1 MMTQEEYVRD
11 AIGLLS
17 QLIAT
22 PSTSRNEKDA
32 ADIMEKALRNY
43 GFTPHREAN
52 NVWVISPHF
61 DEQKPTLLLNAH
73 IDTVKPV
80 DSWRRDPFA
89 PTIEGDTLYGLGSN
103 DCGGGL
109 CSLLQT
115 FRMLTE
121 KTQNYNLIYL
131 ASAEEEVSG
140 KDGISRALPLLPKID
155 LAIVGEPTGMQ
166 PAVAEKGLMVL
177 DVIAHGKSGHAARNE
192 GVNAIYE
199 ALDDMRWIRDYKFEK
214 VSPFLGSTKMTL
226 TVVNAGTQHNVIPD
240 TCTMLVDIRTNEFYD
255 NEELYH
261 FICQHL
267 KSEVKAHSFR
277 LKSSRIDPEHP
288 LYKVCRFVER
298 KIKYADKSNNFNLAE
313 KFIELTRPPYGLFQ
327 SYAGMGM
334 LAFAMRPYVNK
345 IFDLNGK
352 PREVQHMVEDVV
364 EVFKSWEDGKI
375 SQKVTFRFETPEEG
389 KISKA
394 FIRVFNLTRFKDISE
409 ISSLKNA
416 RWVMTHSFVPE
427 KKYPLWSLK
436 FVSDDVAKPEVKK
449 LVENINT
456 ICVEVGSSN
465 PNLLSETAD
474 GIKLY
479 EFELK
484 NLINDAD
491 NFRKGFLAFLQTE
504 ESVKLNESEFDDAV
518 HYISTHQQA
527 EVGTWNESEVLNAL
541 LKWRV
546 STMPSV
552 PPTPHDHPLPPV
564 PPVTPPPTPFAGQK
578 RQKALD
584 KVDQISD
591 VYQAKN
597 LLHRIVDLGYETI
610 LDTILNN

>member
-11 AIGLLS
+11 AIRLLS

-32 ADIMEKALRNY
+32 ADIMEKALHNY

-52 NVWVISPHF
+52 NVWVIDPHF

-288 LYKVCRFVER
+288 L
-298 KIKYADKSNNFNLAE
+298 IKKCVA
-313 KFIELTRPPYGLFQ
+313 
-327 SYAGMGM
+327 MGM
-334 LAFAMRPYVNK
+334 
-345 IFDLNGK
+345 K
-352 PREVQHMVEDVV
+352 PFGSPTLSDQALMHFPS
-364 EVFKSWEDGKI
+364 FKLGPGESSRSHSADE
-375 SQKVTFRFETPEEG
+375 
-389 KISKA
+389 
-394 FIRVFNLTRFKDISE
+394 FIKISE
-409 ISSLKNA
+409 IA
-416 RWVMTHSFVPE
+416 DAIA
-427 KKYPLWSLK
+427 KYK
-436 FVSDDVAKPEVKK
+436 E
-449 LVENINT
+449 
-456 ICVEVGSSN
+456 
-465 PNLLSETAD
+465 LLD
-474 GIKLY
+474 GAAI
-479 EFELK
+479 
-484 NLINDAD
+484 
-491 NFRKGFLAFLQTE
+491 
-504 ESVKLNESEFDDAV
+504 
-518 HYISTHQQA
+518 
-527 EVGTWNESEVLNAL
+527 
-541 LKWRV
+541 
-546 STMPSV
+546 
-552 PPTPHDHPLPPV
+552 
-564 PPVTPPPTPFAGQK
+564 
-578 RQKALD
+578 
-584 KVDQISD
+584 
-591 VYQAKN
+591 
-597 LLHRIVDLGYETI
+597 
-610 LDTILNN
+610 

>member
-1 MMTQEEYVRD
+1 MMTQEEYVKD
-11 AIGLLS
+11 AVGLLS

-32 ADIMEKALRNY
+32 AGIMEKALRNY

-52 NVWVISPHF
+52 NVWVIDPHF

-109 CSLLQT
+109 CSLLQI

-214 VSPFLGSTKMTL
+214 VSPFLGPTKMTL

-240 TCTMLVDIRTNEFYD
+240 KCTMLVDIRTNEFYD
-255 NEELYH
+255 NEEVYH

-288 LYKVCRFVER
+288 L
-298 KIKYADKSNNFNLAE
+298 IKKCVA
-313 KFIELTRPPYGLFQ
+313 
-327 SYAGMGM
+327 MGM
-334 LAFAMRPYVNK
+334 
-345 IFDLNGK
+345 K
-352 PREVQHMVEDVV
+352 PFGSPTLSDQALMHFPS
-364 EVFKSWEDGKI
+364 FKLGPGESSRSHSADE
-375 SQKVTFRFETPEEG
+375 
-389 KISKA
+389 
-394 FIRVFNLTRFKDISE
+394 FIKISE
-409 ISSLKNA
+409 IA
-416 RWVMTHSFVPE
+416 DAIA
-427 KKYPLWSLK
+427 KYK
-436 FVSDDVAKPEVKK
+436 E
-449 LVENINT
+449 
-456 ICVEVGSSN
+456 
-465 PNLLSETAD
+465 LLD
-474 GIKLY
+474 GAAI
-479 EFELK
+479 
-484 NLINDAD
+484 
-491 NFRKGFLAFLQTE
+491 
-504 ESVKLNESEFDDAV
+504 
-518 HYISTHQQA
+518 
-527 EVGTWNESEVLNAL
+527 
-541 LKWRV
+541 
-546 STMPSV
+546 
-552 PPTPHDHPLPPV
+552 
-564 PPVTPPPTPFAGQK
+564 
-578 RQKALD
+578 
-584 KVDQISD
+584 
-591 VYQAKN
+591 
-597 LLHRIVDLGYETI
+597 
-610 LDTILNN
+610 